1 MAENKVKFGL
11 SNVHIFKIENESGE
25 EIEYASKAIR
35 LPGAVNLSL
44 SIEGEENTF
53 YADDIPYFQMYANNG
68 YSGDLEIALLTEEFL
83 TEIMGQRK
91 DKNGAIVESAD
102 DIIAPFAM
110 SFEFQGDAR
119 RTRNILYKVVAS
131 RPNDEH
137 ATIAESK
144 EPQTETLSIKAVPR
158 STDRLVKA
166 RIQEGNTGYDTFY
179 DSVYEPS
186 LDDESDLPDEDEG
199 LGA

>member
-11 SNVHIFKIENESGE
+11 SNVHIFKIESEDDEG
-25 EIEYASKAIR
+25 IKYASKAIN

-102 DIIAPFAM
+102 DTIAPFAM
-110 SFEFQGDAR
+110 SFEFQGDIKK
-119 RTRNILYKVVAS
+119 TRNILYKVVAS

-137 ATIAESK
+137 STIAESK
-144 EPQTETLSIKAVPR
+144 EPQTETLSIKAIPR

-166 RIQEGNTGYDTFY
+166 RIQEGSSGYDTFY
-179 DSVYEPS
+179 DSVYEPT
-186 LDDESDLPDEDEG
+186 LDDESDLPDDEG